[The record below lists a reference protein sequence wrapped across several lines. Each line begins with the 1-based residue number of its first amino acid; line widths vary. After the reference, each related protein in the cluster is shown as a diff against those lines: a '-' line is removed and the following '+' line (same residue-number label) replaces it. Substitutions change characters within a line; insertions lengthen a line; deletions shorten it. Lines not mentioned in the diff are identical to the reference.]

1 MPGAPGSKPLPST
14 ARLATGGAGPPH
26 PPPPPA
32 RARRCARQLKLNS
45 GSVKTRGALNFA
57 VIETKTEPGHC
68 LPGRGQQARPPG
80 GFPAPSSTAS
90 PTGSSPIPPSGSSD
104 AASLI
109 WHENKS
115 GSFHP
120 SVPGQCH
127 LRGQLCPGRPCPG
140 RPCGGQDAPAA
151 TRAGTTG
158 ATAAAPA
165 EARAGKISSYSG
177 HCAGH
182 VCGVVPPLLV
192 YKNVKS
198 KRFYK

>member
-14 ARLATGGAGPPH
+14 AQLATGGAGPPH

-45 GSVKTRGALNFA
+45 GIVKTRGALNFA

-127 LRGQLCPGRPCPG
+127 LRGQLCPGRPC
-140 RPCGGQDAPAA
+140 GGQDAPGRDPGGNDRRDGSGSCRSTRREDQQLQRPLRRPRLRCGPAA
-151 TRAGTTG
+151 TCVQ
-158 ATAAAPA
+158 
-165 EARAGKISSYSG
+165 K
-177 HCAGH
+177 C
-182 VCGVVPPLLV
+182 
-192 YKNVKS
+192 KVKT
-198 KRFYK
+198 FL

>member
-14 ARLATGGAGPPH
+14 AWLATGGAGPPH
-26 PPPPPA
+26 SPPPPA

-127 LRGQLCPGRPCPG
+127 LRGQLCPGRPCRPG
-140 RPCGGQDAPAA
+140 RPRPRPGRERQARRQRLLQKHAPGRSA
-151 TRAGTTG
+151 
-158 ATAAAPA
+158 ATAATAPA
-165 EARAGKISSYSG
+165 TSAVWSRRYLCTKM
-177 HCAGH
+177 
-182 VCGVVPPLLV
+182 
-192 YKNVKS
+192 
-198 KRFYK
+198 